1 VVLGMLGGF
10 TFWLDQTTQGDD
22 GGNTAKLRH
31 DPDYWVEQFTV
42 RRFGTDGT
50 IQHLLTAKRM
60 EHFPD
65 DDSTEVMSP
74 YLAYFHGRK
83 SIATATTAWLDKEGK
98 HVRLSGDVR
107 VIRPG
112 IDGGSDTIL
121 TTSVLN
127 VVPDDESAQTDAA
140 VTLTQA
146 HTVIHGVG
154 MAVSNKSQI
163 AVLSGPVRGTIY
175 RKDK

>member
-1 VVLGMLGGF
+1 
-10 TFWLDQTTQGDD
+10 
-22 GGNTAKLRH
+22 
-31 DPDYWVEQFTV
+31 
-42 RRFGTDGT
+42 
-50 IQHLLTAKRM
+50 
-60 EHFPD
+60 
-65 DDSTEVMSP
+65 MSP